1 LAGKRSNDVM
11 MCITDYG
18 LAAGVFVGVMA
29 MSLAGCHST
38 PTVKP
43 DGAARSV
50 VDVVS
55 KQTGFHPTD
64 VSCPSGVPAKVGG
77 QFDCHFTGPEG
88 KQYTANMRITK
99 VNGAE
104 VDFDVNTHPS

>member
-1 LAGKRSNDVM
+1 MKPFAQAAVALLAGIV
-11 MCITDYG
+11 
-18 LAAGVFVGVMA
+18 
-29 MSLAGCHST
+29 AGCSNVT

-43 DGAARSV
+43 DGAAQSV

-55 KQTGFHPTD
+55 KKTGFHPND
-64 VSCPSGVPAKVGG
+64 VSCPEGIPAKVGT

-88 KQYTANMRITK
+88 KQYTANMRVTK
-99 VNGAE
+99 VSGEE